1 VIFGNTL
8 STIFPHIYFFNILFA
23 ILSLTVFSQKV
34 YLETTRNTKVGF
46 MEHIVTSNPYFGVFV
61 LFILTFGAFTTTT
74 VIARLAS
81 RALAAKNTEKIK
93 LSVYECG
100 PEVTKQPNRI
110 SPQFYLFALLF
121 LLFDVEIVFMFPW
134 AVDFKLLGWFGFAE
148 MLMFILLLTI
158 GFVYAWKKGA
168 LEWHNIK

>member
-1 VIFGNTL
+1 
-8 STIFPHIYFFNILFA
+8 
-23 ILSLTVFSQKV
+23 
-34 YLETTRNTKVGF
+34 
-46 MEHIVTSNPYFGVFV
+46 MEHIASANPYFGVFI
-61 LFILTFGAFTTTT
+61 LFVVTFGAFTMTT
-74 VIARLAS
+74 IAARFVS
-81 RALAAKNTEKIK
+81 RKLAAKDSEKIK

-158 GFVYAWKKGA
+158 GFVYAWKKELLNGTT
-168 LEWHNIK
+168 